1 MTKVE
6 TVCPYCKR
14 QIVVE
19 RNHFGVGEHAHSLQ
33 DIRCS
38 HRSKRWKEDL
48 SVTLAK
54 SAPALS
60 SNLAELRVQVR
71 GQLDEL
77 MTKINALVPSRT
89 AAAPQTRFNPQGVE
103 KNDLAAVSRETC

>member
-1 MTKVE
+1 L
-6 TVCPYCKR
+6 KR
-14 QIVVE
+14 SARISKKQIVVE

-33 DIRCS
+33 NIQCS
-38 HRSKRWKEDL
+38 PCSKRWKMDL

-71 GQLDEL
+71 GQLDVDDEDQC
-77 MTKINALVPSRT
+77 SRRKPHSDGP
-89 AAAPQTRFNPQGVE
+89 ANEV
-103 KNDLAAVSRETC
+103 

>member
-6 TVCPYCKR
+6 TVCPYFKK

-19 RNHFGVGEHAHSLQ
+19 TNHFGVGEHAHSLQ

-38 HRSKRWKEDL
+38 HYSKRWKEDL
-48 SVTLAK
+48 SVALAK

-60 SNLAELRVQVR
+60 SKLAELRA
-71 GQLDEL
+71 QLDQL
-77 MTKINALVPSRT
+77 MTKINALVASRT
-89 AAAPQTRFNPQGVE
+89 AAAQQTRFNPQGVE

>member
-6 TVCPYCKR
+6 TVCPYFKK

-19 RNHFGVGEHAHSLQ
+19 RNHFGAGEHAHSLRG
-33 DIRCS
+33 IRCS

-77 MTKINALVPSRT
+77 MTKINALVANRT
-89 AAAPQTRFNPQGVE
+89 AAARQTRFNPQGVE
-103 KNDLAAVSRETC
+103 KGDVAAVSPGAC